1 MKKLALIAAAIL
13 ALAVAPS
20 LAEAQVT
27 HVTIEGGTMSFN
39 FPANQDTL
47 VSHFEMCVAVG
58 ATPVACTSAST
69 GFAPVSITSKAA
81 DPTQPSLNL
90 YKVGPPLPAA
100 LVPNAAGQSTLIVV
114 RACTG
119 TAVGSGCAAVSA
131 SAAFILDLSSPTNL
145 KVQ

>member
-1 MKKLALIAAAIL
+1 MKKVALIAAAIL

-90 YKVGPPLPAA
+90 YKVGPPLRRRSCRTQPGRARSSSCAPVPEQLSDRDA
-100 LVPNAAGQSTLIVV
+100 L
-114 RACTG
+114 R
-119 TAVGSGCAAVSA
+119 
-131 SAAFILDLSSPTNL
+131 
-145 KVQ
+145 